1 MPLAAPPLM
10 RDILD
15 ADRLTEM
22 VRQGF
27 VRVQHHPSLPLAIHN
42 YTEACQ
48 YEGVWNS
55 VTLACRGLI
64 VNQATG
70 GVVARPFPK
79 FFNHDQ
85 PGAPTLNLTEPVTVT
100 DKVDGSLGILYP
112 VGDGRYAVATRG
124 SFTSD
129 QAIHA
134 TRVLLTRYPTFV
146 PPAGHT
152 VLFEIIYPENRIVL
166 DYQGLDDLVLLGTV
180 DLATGRTFGPEAVT
194 SWPGPVVERFAFAT
208 LTDALGAPPR
218 ANREGL
224 VVHVPS
230 RDVRVK
236 IKYEEYVRLHR
247 LVTGLNARVIWEH
260 LVALPAP
267 GGAELA
273 SLVAS
278 LPDEFHQWV
287 GDVAAA
293 LRIEVADAATAVEA
307 AYMSIVDG
315 LGEEFTRKDFALV
328 AKDHPERGCL
338 FLRLDGKDYHPLLW
352 QRVRPEAGQHSPRA
366 TPFGRAVGPDAD

>member
-1 MPLAAPPLM
+1 M
-10 RDILD
+10 
-15 ADRLTEM
+15 T
-22 VRQGF
+22 
-27 VRVQHHPSLPLAIHN
+27 
-42 YTEACQ
+42 
-48 YEGVWNS
+48 S
-55 VTLACRGLI
+55 V
-64 VNQATG
+64 
-70 GVVARPFPK
+70 
-79 FFNHDQ
+79 
-85 PGAPTLNLTEPVTVT
+85 
-100 DKVDGSLGILYP
+100 
-112 VGDGRYAVATRG
+112 
-124 SFTSD
+124 
-129 QAIHA
+129 
-134 TRVLLTRYPTFV
+134 
-146 PPAGHT
+146 
-152 VLFEIIYPENRIVL
+152 
-166 DYQGLDDLVLLGTV
+166 
-180 DLATGRTFGPEAVT
+180 PEAT

-208 LTDALGAPPR
+208 LTDTLGAPPR

-260 LVALPAP
+260 LVALPLPGGRLPGGRLP
-267 GGAELA
+267 GGADLA
-273 SLVAS
+273 SLVES

-293 LRIEVADAATAVEA
+293 LRMEVADAATAAEV

-315 LGEEFTRKDFALV
+315 LREGFTREDFALV

-338 FLRLDGKDYHPLLW
+338 LLRLDGKDYHPLLW